1 MCSNCTIFSWN
12 VRGLN
17 DPAKRASVK
26 QTILSSGATIV
37 CLQETKIMNWTND
50 LLKETVGCKLA
61 CQTVQLPSQGA
72 FSGILLASDA
82 DLFEMD
88 LIPCASTYSIS
99 VRISSR
105 VEDEVWDL
113 TGVYGPQP
121 ETEKM
126 SFLSELRNIQNVM
139 RPEWAILGDF
149 NMIRRARE
157 KIKDQSIEE
166 L

>member
-1 MCSNCTIFSWN
+1 

-26 QTILSSGATIV
+26 QIILSSGATIV

-61 CQTVQLPSQGA
+61 SQTVHLPSQGA
-72 FSGILLASDA
+72 SGGILMASDA
-82 DLFEMD
+82 NLFDMD
-88 LIPCASTYSIS
+88 LIPCTSTYSIS

-105 VEDEVWDL
+105 VEEEVWDL

-121 ETEKM
+121 EIEKKN
-126 SFLSELRNIQNVM
+126 ELPVG
-139 RPEWAILGDF
+139 A
-149 NMIRRARE
+149 
-157 KIKDQSIEE
+157 S
-166 L
+166 

>member
-1 MCSNCTIFSWN
+1 MCSNCTFFSWN

-61 CQTVQLPSQGA
+61 SQTVHLPSQGA
-72 FSGILLASDA
+72 SDA
-82 DLFEMD
+82 NLFEMD
-88 LIPCASTYSIS
+88 LIPCAATYSIS

-105 VEDEVWDL
+105 VEDKVWDL

-126 SFLSELRNIQNVM
+126 IFLSELRNIQNVM

>member
-17 DPAKRASVK
+17 DPAKRESVR
-26 QTILSSGATIV
+26 QTILSTGATIV

-61 CQTVQLPSQGA
+61 SQMVHLPLQGT
-72 FSGILLASDA
+72 SGGILIASDA
-82 DLFEMD
+82 DLFDMD
-88 LIPCASTYSIS
+88 FIPCASTYSIS

-105 VEDEVWDL
+105 VEDKVWDL

-121 ETEKM
+121 EIDKM
-126 SFLSELRNIQNVM
+126 NFLSELRNI
-139 RPEWAILGDF
+139 
-149 NMIRRARE
+149 
-157 KIKDQSIEE
+157 
-166 L
+166 